1 MQEETK
7 INQKYKLLKSDFI
20 KKDGVILYRIKAL
33 IDIKTQYGSIIAK
46 KGDKGGYIKSEDNL
60 SHEGSAW
67 AYGGVILGGVIL
79 GGVIRGGV
87 IRGGE
92 IRGGVIYGGEIY
104 DGEIYDGVIYGG
116 VIRGGVIRG
125 GVIRGGVIYDGVI
138 YDGEI
143 YDGVIHKFISISGS
157 RHFVSFCKPQHIK
170 IGCHE
175 FSIGYWL
182 ENYEEIGRKNKY
194 TEEEIKEYKTYI
206 DLLISFHDKV
216 FIPSEQKEGV

>member
-104 DGEIYDGVIYGG
+104 DGEIYDGVI
-116 VIRGGVIRG
+116 
-125 GVIRGGVIYDGVI
+125 
-138 YDGEI
+138 
-143 YDGVIHKFISISGS
+143 HKFISISGS